1 MLSQSFNQRSTQLG
15 TTHDK
20 ANQYGHA
27 CQMLQQWLQ
36 QADEQLQQLDHANVS
51 EAPAIRQVIDQ
62 LQVAF

>member
-1 MLSQSFNQRSTQLG
+1 
-15 TTHDK
+15 
-20 ANQYGHA
+20 
-27 CQMLQQWLQ
+27 MLQQWLQ